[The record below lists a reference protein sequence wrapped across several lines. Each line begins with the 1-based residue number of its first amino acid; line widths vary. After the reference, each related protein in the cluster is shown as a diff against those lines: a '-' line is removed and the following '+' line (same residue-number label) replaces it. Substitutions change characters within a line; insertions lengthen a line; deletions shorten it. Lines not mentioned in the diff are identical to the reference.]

1 MASVLFQ
8 LYFWGMWKE
17 TATLEKTSVASNG
30 DELARR
36 VDEARVRVRASVPD
50 MDEQTL
56 VTILTSL
63 LRPFGT
69 GKRFLLKRRDGGGFV
84 F

>member
-1 MASVLFQ
+1 MGLMASHDQ
-8 LYFWGMWKE
+8 
-17 TATLEKTSVASNG
+17 ASSLAPEVFDG

-36 VDEARVRVRASVPD
+36 VDEARVRVRACVPD

-56 VTILTSL
+56 VTVLTSL

-69 GKRFLLKRRDGGGFV
+69 GKRFLLKRRGGGGFV

>member
-1 MASVLFQ
+1 MVRHDPATSPASGAFD
-8 LYFWGMWKE
+8 
-17 TATLEKTSVASNG
+17 G

-36 VDEARVRVRASVPD
+36 VDEARLRVRPSVPD

-69 GKRFLLKRRDGGGFV
+69 GKHFLLKRRDGGGFV

>member
-1 MASVLFQ
+1 MRRSTASSTDTRPKRDVPFD
-8 LYFWGMWKE
+8 
-17 TATLEKTSVASNG
+17 G

-36 VDEARVRVRASVPD
+36 VEEARVRVRAAVPD
-50 MDEQTL
+50 VDEQTL

-69 GKRFLLKRRDGGGFV
+69 GKRFLLKRRSDGGFV